1 MRTGRRPVRGHR
13 HGDARPRGQAAEDD
27 RGQTVADADGQSAVA
42 HQPCR
47 IRSQSTVGGEPAQE
61 AGADEDAG
69 CPGHTHVGTAPG
81 ESFEEEPEEE
91 GTADV
96 DGEDR
101 HRNPVDLGHGE
112 ADRLPGR
119 GAADAAEEGETEEGH
134 AQMGGTVHAVS
145 YLSGMLTPTEV
156 GTVVGK
162 PGSATPRLGAA
173 SPTAAAHAFVW
184 LRQAHCVTG
193 PGRGTVR
200 VSPGYDAPPPG
211 RALA

>member
-1 MRTGRRPVRGHR
+1 RV
-13 HGDARPRGQAAEDD
+13 
-27 RGQTVADADGQSAVA
+27 TVAD
-42 HQPCR
+42 QPCR
-47 IRSQSTVGGEPAQE
+47 IRGQRTVGGEPAHE

-69 CPGHTHVGTAPG
+69 CPARTFVGAAPG
-81 ESFEEEPEEE
+81 ECVEEEPEEE

-134 AQMGGTVHAVS
+134 AQMGGTVHSVS
-145 YLSGMLTPTEV
+145 HLSGMLTPTEV

-162 PGSATPRLGAA
+162 PWSRLPRG
-173 SPTAAAHAFVW
+173 W
-184 LRQAHCVTG
+184 
-193 PGRGTVR
+193 VR
-200 VSPGYDAPPPG
+200 RAPPP
-211 RALA
+211 RRIRSCACVDPIVSQ